1 MAARIISWKVL
12 HRRIDYQ
19 RYTKHAANFRDLVTD
34 INFDQMLI
42 GDTYLHSWEVLGQI
56 LTSKEAEGMLLD
68 VGMYATFTVCT
79 QAALPAYSAFCLL
92 SGYTV
97 RFYDMLLTANHQIM
111 TNRPVLHKNVK
122 YNCRIIIQDSK
133 ILLIRPKMFM
143 ANDGNYREL
152 RWFTPWAKQR
162 TTEEYYLPRMIQKI
176 TGQITVPIGDA
187 VIATHDTCIGVEM
200 CEELFTPN
208 RLVLFFPAILDI
220 CSNDLISK
228 KGMTHFDF
236 ILFK

>member
-1 MAARIISWKVL
+1 M
-12 HRRIDYQ
+12 
-19 RYTKHAANFRDLVTD
+19 
-34 INFDQMLI
+34 
-42 GDTYLHSWEVLGQI
+42 
-56 LTSKEAEGMLLD
+56 
-68 VGMYATFTVCT
+68 
-79 QAALPAYSAFCLL
+79 
-92 SGYTV
+92 
-97 RFYDMLLTANHQIM
+97 
-111 TNRPVLHKNVK
+111 HKNVK

-176 TGQITVPIGDA
+176 TGQVTVPIGDA

-208 RLVLFFPAILDI
+208 R
-220 CSNDLISK
+220 
-228 KGMTHFDF
+228 
-236 ILFK
+236 